1 MLPPVSLYKSKIYL
15 GLLKKHSNTLDS
27 TLSKPT
33 IQTFKYKLELKQ
45 FNKIYVSALNIV
57 YIYEYLSKLTQFPYN
72 QAIFTKK
79 IFYFYAKLSQINR
92 RLDHIHILPKVFQ
105 SYQSN
110 NFICFSKPTS
120 QIFLLIFKNKP
131 VFIFTGGLMR
141 IVMNEKRKSS
151 KKNFK
156 VALSL
161 IKLTSILLIKKQYFD
176 SCYIKL
182 NNVGSL
188 RHKILNIFNKTNTHN
203 YINYI
208 IFKLHFNF
216 TAQKMPTRRSIKK
229 YVKKRFKLNT

>member
-1 MLPPVSLYKSKIYL
+1 
-15 GLLKKHSNTLDS
+15 
-27 TLSKPT
+27 
-33 IQTFKYKLELKQ
+33 
-45 FNKIYVSALNIV
+45 
-57 YIYEYLSKLTQFPYN
+57 
-72 QAIFTKK
+72 
-79 IFYFYAKLSQINR
+79 
-92 RLDHIHILPKVFQ
+92 
-105 SYQSN
+105 
-110 NFICFSKPTS
+110 
-120 QIFLLIFKNKP
+120 
-131 VFIFTGGLMR
+131 MR